1 MVGTAGPLQSPGSI
15 RRWYLVHRW
24 TSLVCTVFLLGLC
37 LTGLPLIFHDEIDAA
52 LAHRVRAPKNGEGNR
67 RLPLDR
73 LVGIGKARYPREFL
87 QFIFWEPEAD
97 LVGLGFAATADAPL
111 EQVHRTLLNPYTG
124 EIAGEQPAD
133 AGVTHFLLSLH
144 RELLIGLP
152 GTLLLGVM
160 GLLFVAALVSG
171 VVLYGPFIGRMK
183 FGTVRTDRSPRLRW
197 LDLHNLLGIATV
209 AWMLVVGSTGVMNT
223 LEEPLF
229 GAWQARQL
237 PSLLNQYG
245 GKKPP
250 ARLASVN
257 AAVAAAR
264 KALPATVPTS
274 VGFPGSRFSTPHHY
288 LVWMHGETR
297 LTTHLFTPVLI
308 DAATGQLTD
317 ARGLPWY
324 LRVLEVSRPLHF
336 GDYGGWPLK
345 VIWALFDVA
354 AIAVLGSG
362 IYLWFDRRRSP
373 VPSLK
378 KLPAP
383 EEEQS

>member
-1 MVGTAGPLQSPGSI
+1 
-15 RRWYLVHRW
+15 
-24 TSLVCTVFLLGLC
+24 
-37 LTGLPLIFHDEIDAA
+37 
-52 LAHRVRAPKNGEGNR
+52 
-67 RLPLDR
+67 
-73 LVGIGKARYPREFL
+73 
-87 QFIFWEPEAD
+87 
-97 LVGLGFAATADAPL
+97 
-111 EQVHRTLLNPYTG
+111 
-124 EIAGEQPAD
+124 
-133 AGVTHFLLSLH
+133 
-144 RELLIGLP
+144 
-152 GTLLLGVM
+152 
-160 GLLFVAALVSG
+160 
-171 VVLYGPFIGRMK
+171 MK